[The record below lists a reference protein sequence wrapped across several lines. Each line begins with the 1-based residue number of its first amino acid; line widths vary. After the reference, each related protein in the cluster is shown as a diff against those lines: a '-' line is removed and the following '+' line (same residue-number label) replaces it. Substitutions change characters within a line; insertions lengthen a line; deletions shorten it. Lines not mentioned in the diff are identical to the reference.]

1 MHFFSQDFVSCSVKP
16 QTAVFLNELEL
27 IQQLREGDEL
37 AFKTLVTTY
46 QDMVYNTA
54 LGVVQNSEDAEDVAQ
69 EVFIQVY
76 RSIDQFKGDARL
88 STWIYRITTTKAL
101 DHIRSRRRKK
111 RFAFITSLFGPN
123 DELVHEPVDFQHP
136 GVALDRKEQAAL
148 LFKMIEQL
156 PENQKVAFTL
166 HKTEELSYQEIADVM
181 KLSVSAVESLLFRA
195 RQNLRKLLEKHYQQ
209 NNSQEE

>member
-1 MHFFSQDFVSCSVKP
+1 M
-16 QTAVFLNELEL
+16 NELEL
-27 IQQLREGDEL
+27 IQQLRAGDEL
-37 AFKTLVTTY
+37 AFKSLVTNY

-54 LGVVQNSEDAEDVAQ
+54 LGIVQNSEDAEDVTQ

-148 LFKMIEQL
+148 LFRMIEQL

-166 HKTEELSYQEIADVM
+166 HKTEDLSYQEIAEIM

-209 NNSQEE
+209 NNSEGP

>member
-1 MHFFSQDFVSCSVKP
+1 
-16 QTAVFLNELEL
+16 LNELEL
-27 IQQLREGDEL
+27 IQQLRAGNEL
-37 AFKTLVTTY
+37 AFKSLVENY
-46 QDMVYNTA
+46 QDLVYNTA

-69 EVFIQVY
+69 EVFIQVF

-101 DHIRSRRRKK
+101 DHIRSRKRKK
-111 RFAFITSLFGPN
+111 RFAFITSLFGAN

-148 LFKMIEQL
+148 LFRMIEQL
-156 PENQKVAFTL
+156 PDNQKVAFTL

-181 KLSVSAVESLLFRA
+181 QLSVSAVESLLFRA
-195 RQNLRKLLEKHYQQ
+195 RQNLRKLLEKYYAQH
-209 NNSQEE
+209 NSQDK

>member
-1 MHFFSQDFVSCSVKP
+1 
-16 QTAVFLNELEL
+16 LNELEL
-27 IQQLREGDEL
+27 IQQLRAGDEL
-37 AFKTLVTTY
+37 AFKSLVENY
-46 QDMVYNTA
+46 QDLVYNTA

-101 DHIRSRRRKK
+101 DHIRSRKRKK

-123 DELVHEPVDFQHP
+123 DELVHDPVDFQHP
-136 GVALDRKEQAAL
+136 GVELDRKEQAAL
-148 LFKMIEQL
+148 LFRMIAQL

-181 KLSVSAVESLLFRA
+181 QLSVSAVESLLFRA
-195 RQNLRKLLEKHYQQ
+195 RQNLRKLLEKYYQQ
-209 NNSQEE
+209 NNSPDK

>member
-1 MHFFSQDFVSCSVKP
+1 
-16 QTAVFLNELEL
+16 LNELEL
-27 IQQLREGDEL
+27 IQQLRAGDEQ
-37 AFKTLVTTY
+37 AFKSLVTNY
-46 QDMVYNTA
+46 QDLVYNTA
-54 LGVVQNSEDAEDVAQ
+54 LGIVQNSEDAEDVAQ

-101 DHIRSRRRKK
+101 DHIRSRKRKK
-111 RFAFITSLFGPN
+111 RFAFITSLFGAN

-148 LFKMIEQL
+148 LFQMIAQL

-181 KLSVSAVESLLFRA
+181 QLSVSAVESLLFRA
-195 RQNLRKLLEKHYQQ
+195 RQNLRKLLEKYYQQ
-209 NNSQEE
+209 NNSQDK

>member
-1 MHFFSQDFVSCSVKP
+1 
-16 QTAVFLNELEL
+16 LNELEL
-27 IQQLREGDEL
+27 IQQLRAGDEQ
-37 AFKTLVTTY
+37 AFKSLVTNY
-46 QDMVYNTA
+46 QDLVYNTA

-101 DHIRSRRRKK
+101 DHLRSRKRKK

-148 LFKMIEQL
+148 LFQMIAQL

-181 KLSVSAVESLLFRA
+181 QISVSAVESLLFRA
-195 RQNLRKLLEKHYQQ
+195 RQNLRKLLEKYYQQ
-209 NNSQEE
+209 NNSQDK

>member
-1 MHFFSQDFVSCSVKP
+1 
-16 QTAVFLNELEL
+16 LNELEL
-27 IQQLREGDEL
+27 IQQLREGDEQ
-37 AFKTLVTTY
+37 AFKSLVTNY
-46 QDMVYNTA
+46 QDLVYNTA

-101 DHIRSRRRKK
+101 DHIRSRKRKK

-148 LFKMIEQL
+148 LFQMIAQL

-181 KLSVSAVESLLFRA
+181 QLSISAVESLLFRA
-195 RQNLRKLLEKHYQQ
+195 RQNLRKLLEKYYQQ
-209 NNSQEE
+209 NNSQDK

>member
-1 MHFFSQDFVSCSVKP
+1 M
-16 QTAVFLNELEL
+16 NELDL
-27 IQQLREGDEL
+27 IQQLRVGDEG
-37 AFKTLVTTY
+37 AFKTLVANY
-46 QDMVYNTA
+46 QDLVFNTA
-54 LGVVQNSEDAEDVAQ
+54 MGIVQNSEDAEDVAQ

-101 DHIRSRRRKK
+101 DHIRSRKRKK

-123 DELVHEPVDFQHP
+123 DELIHEPIDFQHP

-148 LFKMIEQL
+148 LFRMIDQL

-181 KLSVSAVESLLFRA
+181 QLSVSAVESLLFRA
-195 RQNLRKLLEKHYQQ
+195 RQNLRKLLEKYYQQ
-209 NNSQEE
+209 NNPQDK

>member
-1 MHFFSQDFVSCSVKP
+1 M
-16 QTAVFLNELEL
+16 NELEL
-27 IQQLREGDEL
+27 IQQLRAGDEQ
-37 AFKTLVTTY
+37 AFKSLVENY
-46 QDMVYNTA
+46 QNLVYNTA

-101 DHIRSRRRKK
+101 DHIRSRKRKK

-148 LFKMIEQL
+148 LFRMIDQL

-166 HKTEELSYQEIADVM
+166 HKTEELSYQEIAEVM
-181 KLSVSAVESLLFRA
+181 QLSVSAVESLLFRA
-195 RQNLRKLLEKHYQQ
+195 RQNLRKLLEKYYQQ
-209 NNSQEE
+209 NNSPDK

>member
-1 MHFFSQDFVSCSVKP
+1 
-16 QTAVFLNELEL
+16 LNELEL
-27 IQQLREGDEL
+27 IQQLRAGDEG
-37 AFKTLVTTY
+37 AFKSLVANY
-46 QDMVYNTA
+46 QDLVYNTA
-54 LGVVQNSEDAEDVAQ
+54 LGIVQNSEDAQDVAQ
-69 EVFIQVY
+69 EVFIQVF

-101 DHIRSRRRKK
+101 DHIRSRKRKK

-148 LFKMIEQL
+148 LFRMIDQL

-195 RQNLRKLLEKHYQQ
+195 RQNLRKLLEKYYQQ
-209 NNSQEE
+209 NNPQDK

>member
-1 MHFFSQDFVSCSVKP
+1 
-16 QTAVFLNELEL
+16 LNELEL
-27 IQQLREGDEL
+27 IQQLRKGDEL
-37 AFKTLVTTY
+37 AFKTLVTNY
-46 QDMVYNTA
+46 QDLVYNTA

-69 EVFIQVY
+69 EVFLQVY

-123 DELVHEPVDFQHP
+123 DELVHEPIDFQHP

-148 LFKMIEQL
+148 LFRLIGQL
-156 PENQKVAFTL
+156 PDNQKTAFIL

-195 RQNLRKLLEKHYQQ
+195 RQNLRKLLEKYYQQ
-209 NNSQEE
+209 NNSQEP

>member
-1 MHFFSQDFVSCSVKP
+1 M
-16 QTAVFLNELEL
+16 NELEL

-37 AFKTLVTTY
+37 AFKSLVATY
-46 QDMVYNTA
+46 QDMVFNTA
-54 LGVVQNSEDAEDVAQ
+54 LGIVQNAEDAEDVAQ
-69 EVFIQVY
+69 EVFIQVF

-111 RFAFITSLFGPN
+111 RFAFITSLFGAN
-123 DELVHEPVDFQHP
+123 DELVHEPIDFQHP

-148 LFKMIEQL
+148 LFRMIEQL

-166 HKTEELSYQEIADVM
+166 HKTEGLSYQEIAEVM
-181 KLSVSAVESLLFRA
+181 ELSVSAVESLLFRA
-195 RQNLRKLLEKHYQQ
+195 RQNLRKLLEKHFEQD
-209 NNSQEE
+209 NNKS

>member
-1 MHFFSQDFVSCSVKP
+1 
-16 QTAVFLNELEL
+16 
-27 IQQLREGDEL
+27 
-37 AFKTLVTTY
+37 
-46 QDMVYNTA
+46 MVYNTA
-54 LGVVQNSEDAEDVAQ
+54 LGIVQNSEDAEDVTQ

-123 DELVHEPVDFQHP
+123 DELVHDPVDFQHP

-148 LFKMIEQL
+148 LFRMIEQL

-166 HKTEELSYQEIADVM
+166 HKTEDLSYQEIAEVM

-209 NNSQEE
+209 NNSQDP

>member
-1 MHFFSQDFVSCSVKP
+1 
-16 QTAVFLNELEL
+16 LNELDL

-37 AFKTLVTTY
+37 AFKSLVTNY
-46 QDMVYNTA
+46 QDLVFNTA
-54 LGVVQNSEDAEDVAQ
+54 LGIVQNSEDAEDVAQ

-101 DHIRSRRRKK
+101 DHIRSRKRKK

-123 DELVHEPVDFQHP
+123 DELVHDPVDFQHP

-148 LFKMIEQL
+148 LFQMIAQL

-181 KLSVSAVESLLFRA
+181 QLSVSAVESLLFRA
-195 RQNLRKLLEKHYQQ
+195 RQNLRKLLEKYYQQ
-209 NNSQEE
+209 NNSQDK

>member
-1 MHFFSQDFVSCSVKP
+1 M
-16 QTAVFLNELEL
+16 NELEL
-27 IQQLREGDEL
+27 IQQLRAGDEQ
-37 AFKTLVTTY
+37 AFKSLVTNY
-46 QDMVYNTA
+46 KDLVYNTA

-69 EVFIQVY
+69 EVFIQVF

-101 DHIRSRRRKK
+101 DHIRSRKRKK

-123 DELVHEPVDFQHP
+123 DELVHDPVDFQHP

-148 LFKMIEQL
+148 LFQMINQL
-156 PENQKVAFTL
+156 PDNQKVAFTL
-166 HKTEELSYQEIADVM
+166 HKTEELSYQEIAEVM
-181 KLSVSAVESLLFRA
+181 ELSVSAVESLLFRA

-209 NNSQEE
+209 NNSQDK

>member
-1 MHFFSQDFVSCSVKP
+1 
-16 QTAVFLNELEL
+16 LNELEL
-27 IQQLREGDEL
+27 IQQLRAGDEQ
-37 AFKTLVTTY
+37 AFKSLVANY
-46 QDMVYNTA
+46 QDLVYNTA

-101 DHIRSRRRKK
+101 DHIRSRKRKK

-156 PENQKVAFTL
+156 PDNQKVAFTL

-181 KLSVSAVESLLFRA
+181 QLSVSAVESLLFRA
-195 RQNLRKLLEKHYQQ
+195 RQNLRKLLEKYYQQ
-209 NNSQEE
+209 NNSQDK

>member
-1 MHFFSQDFVSCSVKP
+1 
-16 QTAVFLNELEL
+16 LNELEL

-37 AFKTLVTTY
+37 AFKSLVGAY

-54 LGVVQNSEDAEDVAQ
+54 LGIVQNAEDAEDVAQ

-136 GVALDRKEQAAL
+136 GVSLDRKEQAAL
-148 LFKMIEQL
+148 LFRTINQL
-156 PENQKVAFTL
+156 PDNQKVAFTL
-166 HKTEELSYQEIADVM
+166 HKTEGLSYQEIADVM
-181 KLSVSAVESLLFRA
+181 QLSVSAVESLLFRA
-195 RQNLRKLLEKHYQQ
+195 RQNLRKLLEKHYPQDNAQ
-209 NNSQEE
+209 DP

>member
-1 MHFFSQDFVSCSVKP
+1 
-16 QTAVFLNELEL
+16 LNELEL
-27 IQQLREGDEL
+27 IQQLRQGDEL
-37 AFKTLVTTY
+37 AFKSLVTTY

-54 LGVVQNSEDAEDVAQ
+54 LGIVQNSEDAEDVTQ

-88 STWIYRITTTKAL
+88 STWMYRITTTKAL

-123 DELVHEPVDFQHP
+123 DELVHDPVDFQHP

-148 LFKMIEQL
+148 LFRMIDQL

-166 HKTEELSYQEIADVM
+166 HKTEELSYQEIAEVM
-181 KLSVSAVESLLFRA
+181 QLSVSAVESLLFRA

-209 NNSQEE
+209 NNSQEP

>member
-1 MHFFSQDFVSCSVKP
+1 
-16 QTAVFLNELEL
+16 LNELEL
-27 IQQLREGDEL
+27 IQQLRAGDEG
-37 AFKTLVTTY
+37 AFKSLVANY
-46 QDMVYNTA
+46 QDLVYNTA
-54 LGVVQNSEDAEDVAQ
+54 LGIVQNSEDAEDVTQ

-101 DHIRSRRRKK
+101 DHIRSRKRKK

-148 LFKMIEQL
+148 LFKMIDQL

-195 RQNLRKLLEKHYQQ
+195 RQNLRKLLEKYYQQ
-209 NNSQEE
+209 NNPQDK

>member
-1 MHFFSQDFVSCSVKP
+1 M
-16 QTAVFLNELEL
+16 NELEL
-27 IQQLREGDEL
+27 IQKLREGDEL
-37 AFKTLVTTY
+37 AFKSLVATY

-54 LGVVQNSEDAEDVAQ
+54 LGIVQNAEDAEDVAQ

-101 DHIRSRRRKK
+101 DHIRSRKRKK

-123 DELVHEPVDFQHP
+123 DELVHEPIDFQHP

-148 LFKMIEQL
+148 LFRMINQL
-156 PENQKVAFTL
+156 PDNQKVAFTL
-166 HKTEELSYQEIADVM
+166 HKTEGLSYQEIAEVM
-181 KLSVSAVESLLFRA
+181 ELSVSAVESLLFRA
-195 RQNLRKLLEKHYQQ
+195 RQNLRKLLEKHFE
-209 NNSQEE
+209 QEKNAS

>member
-1 MHFFSQDFVSCSVKP
+1 M
-16 QTAVFLNELEL
+16 NELEL
-27 IQQLREGDEL
+27 IQQLRAGDEL
-37 AFKTLVTTY
+37 AFKSLVENY
-46 QDMVYNTA
+46 QDLVYNTA
-54 LGVVQNSEDAEDVAQ
+54 MGVVQNSEDAEDVAQ

-101 DHIRSRRRKK
+101 DHIRSRKRKK

-123 DELVHEPVDFQHP
+123 DELIHEPVDFQHP

-148 LFKMIEQL
+148 LFRMIDQL

-166 HKTEELSYQEIADVM
+166 HKSEELSYQEIADVM
-181 KLSVSAVESLLFRA
+181 QLSVSAVESLLFRA
-195 RQNLRKLLEKHYQQ
+195 RQNLRKLLEKYYQQ
-209 NNSQEE
+209 NNSQDK

>member
-1 MHFFSQDFVSCSVKP
+1 M
-16 QTAVFLNELEL
+16 NELEL
-27 IQQLREGDEL
+27 IQQLRAGDEG
-37 AFKTLVTTY
+37 AFKTLVANY
-46 QDMVYNTA
+46 QDLVYNTA
-54 LGVVQNSEDAEDVAQ
+54 LGIVQNSEDAEDVAQ

-101 DHIRSRRRKK
+101 DHIRSRKRKK

-136 GVALDRKEQAAL
+136 GVTLDRKEQAAL
-148 LFKMIEQL
+148 LFRMIDQL

-181 KLSVSAVESLLFRA
+181 QLSVSAVESLLFRA
-195 RQNLRKLLEKHYQQ
+195 RQNLRKLLEKYYKQ
-209 NNSQEE
+209 NNTQKK

>member
-1 MHFFSQDFVSCSVKP
+1 
-16 QTAVFLNELEL
+16 LNELEL
-27 IQQLREGDEL
+27 IQLLRAGDEL
-37 AFKTLVTTY
+37 AFKSLVANY
-46 QDMVYNTA
+46 QDLVYNTA
-54 LGVVQNSEDAEDVAQ
+54 LGVVQNSADAEDVAQ
-69 EVFIQVY
+69 EVFIQVF

-101 DHIRSRRRKK
+101 DHIRSRKRKK

-148 LFKMIEQL
+148 LFRMIEQL

-195 RQNLRKLLEKHYQQ
+195 RQNLRKLLEKYYQQ
-209 NNSQEE
+209 NNPQDK

>member
-1 MHFFSQDFVSCSVKP
+1 
-16 QTAVFLNELEL
+16 LNELDL
-27 IQQLREGDEL
+27 IQQLRAGDEG
-37 AFKTLVTTY
+37 AFKLLVANY
-46 QDMVYNTA
+46 QDLVYNTA
-54 LGVVQNSEDAEDVAQ
+54 LGIVQNSEDAEDVAQ

-101 DHIRSRRRKK
+101 DHIRSRKRKK

-136 GVALDRKEQAAL
+136 GVTLDRKEQAAL
-148 LFKMIEQL
+148 LFRMIEQL

-181 KLSVSAVESLLFRA
+181 QLSVSAVESLLFRA
-195 RQNLRKLLEKHYQQ
+195 RQNLRRLLEKYYQQ
-209 NNSQEE
+209 SNPQDK

>member
-1 MHFFSQDFVSCSVKP
+1 M
-16 QTAVFLNELEL
+16 NELEL
-27 IQQLREGDEL
+27 IQQLRAGDEQ
-37 AFKTLVTTY
+37 AFKSLVANY
-46 QDMVYNTA
+46 QDLVYNTA

-101 DHIRSRRRKK
+101 DHIRSRKRKK
-111 RFAFITSLFGPN
+111 RFAFISSLFGPN

-156 PENQKVAFTL
+156 PDNQKVAFTL

-181 KLSVSAVESLLFRA
+181 QLSVSAVESLLFRA
-195 RQNLRKLLEKHYQQ
+195 RQNLRKLLEKYYQQ
-209 NNSQEE
+209 NNSQDK

>member
-1 MHFFSQDFVSCSVKP
+1 M
-16 QTAVFLNELEL
+16 NELEL
-27 IQQLREGDEL
+27 IQQLRAGDEG
-37 AFKTLVTTY
+37 AFKTLVANY
-46 QDMVYNTA
+46 QDLVYNTA
-54 LGVVQNSEDAEDVAQ
+54 LGIVQNNEDAEDVAQ
-69 EVFIQVY
+69 EVFVQVY

-101 DHIRSRRRKK
+101 DHIRSRKRKK

-148 LFKMIEQL
+148 LFRMIDQL

-181 KLSVSAVESLLFRA
+181 QISVSAVESLLFRA
-195 RQNLRKLLEKHYQQ
+195 RQNLRKLLEKYYQQ
-209 NNSQEE
+209 NNPQDK

>member
-1 MHFFSQDFVSCSVKP
+1 M
-16 QTAVFLNELEL
+16 NELEL
-27 IQQLREGDEL
+27 IQQLRAGDEG
-37 AFKTLVTTY
+37 AFKSLVANY
-46 QDMVYNTA
+46 QDLVYNTA
-54 LGVVQNSEDAEDVAQ
+54 LGIVQNSEDAEDVAQ

-101 DHIRSRRRKK
+101 DHIRSRKRKK

-148 LFKMIEQL
+148 LFRMIEQL
-156 PENQKVAFTL
+156 PENQKLAFTL

-181 KLSVSAVESLLFRA
+181 QLSVSAVESLLFRA
-195 RQNLRKLLEKHYQQ
+195 RQNLRRLLEKYYQQ
-209 NNSQEE
+209 NNPHDK

>member
-1 MHFFSQDFVSCSVKP
+1 M
-16 QTAVFLNELEL
+16 NELEL
-27 IQQLREGDEL
+27 IQLLRAGDEL
-37 AFKTLVTTY
+37 AFKSLVANY
-46 QDMVYNTA
+46 QDLVYNTA

-101 DHIRSRRRKK
+101 DHIRSRKRKK

-123 DELVHEPVDFQHP
+123 DELVHEPIDFQHP
-136 GVALDRKEQAAL
+136 GVTLDRKEQAAL
-148 LFKMIEQL
+148 LFRMIEQL
-156 PENQKVAFTL
+156 PDNQKVAFTL

-195 RQNLRKLLEKHYQQ
+195 RQNLRKLLEKYYQQ
-209 NNSQEE
+209 NNPQDK

>member
-1 MHFFSQDFVSCSVKP
+1 
-16 QTAVFLNELEL
+16 LNELEL
-27 IQQLREGDEL
+27 IQQLRAGDEL
-37 AFKTLVTTY
+37 AFKSLVENY
-46 QDMVYNTA
+46 QDLVYNTA

-69 EVFIQVY
+69 EVFIQVF

-101 DHIRSRRRKK
+101 DHIRSRKRKK

-123 DELVHEPVDFQHP
+123 DELIHEPVDFQHP
-136 GVALDRKEQAAL
+136 GITLDRKEQAAL
-148 LFKMIEQL
+148 LFRMIDQL

-181 KLSVSAVESLLFRA
+181 QLSVSAVESLLFRA
-195 RQNLRKLLEKHYQQ
+195 RQNLRKLLEKYYQQ
-209 NNSQEE
+209 NNSQDK

>member
-1 MHFFSQDFVSCSVKP
+1 
-16 QTAVFLNELEL
+16 LNELEL
-27 IQQLREGDEL
+27 IQQLRAGDEL
-37 AFKTLVTTY
+37 AFKSLVTNY

-54 LGVVQNSEDAEDVAQ
+54 LGIVQNSEDAEDVAQ

-148 LFKMIEQL
+148 LFRMIEQL

-166 HKTEELSYQEIADVM
+166 HKTEDLSYQEIAEVM

-209 NNSQEE
+209 NNSQDP

>member
-1 MHFFSQDFVSCSVKP
+1 
-16 QTAVFLNELEL
+16 LNELEL
-27 IQQLREGDEL
+27 IQKLREGDEL
-37 AFKTLVTTY
+37 AFKSLVATY

-54 LGVVQNSEDAEDVAQ
+54 LGIVQNAEDAEDVAQ

-101 DHIRSRRRKK
+101 DHIRSRKRKK

-123 DELVHEPVDFQHP
+123 DELVHEPIDFQHP

-148 LFKMIEQL
+148 LFRMINQL
-156 PENQKVAFTL
+156 PDNQKVAFTL
-166 HKTEELSYQEIADVM
+166 HKTEGLSYQEIAEVM
-181 KLSVSAVESLLFRA
+181 ELSVSAVESLLFRA
-195 RQNLRKLLEKHYQQ
+195 RQNLRKLLEKHFE
-209 NNSQEE
+209 QEKNAS

>member
-1 MHFFSQDFVSCSVKP
+1 M
-16 QTAVFLNELEL
+16 NELEL
-27 IQQLREGDEL
+27 IQQLRAGDEG
-37 AFKTLVTTY
+37 AFKSLVANY
-46 QDMVYNTA
+46 QDLVYNTA
-54 LGVVQNSEDAEDVAQ
+54 LGIVQNSEDAEDVTQ

-101 DHIRSRRRKK
+101 DHIRSRKRKK

-148 LFKMIEQL
+148 LFRMIDQL

-166 HKTEELSYQEIADVM
+166 HKSEELSYQEIADVM

-195 RQNLRKLLEKHYQQ
+195 RQNLRKLLEKYYQQ
-209 NNSQEE
+209 NNPQDK